1 MKFLSRCD
9 FLLHFLCVIPY
20 YFVLSFYRRSLERS
34 ALKQELQILKPDI
47 SHSDAAKT
55 QAQNCFALSSHAS
68 VAQRNLLLLKWVR
81 LTLASHAPAASLHV
95 WRCITCTCNRHVNK
109 YQSDH
114 QHAVIVL
121 HLRCLEPAI

>member
-1 MKFLSRCD
+1 MKFLSRRD

-47 SHSDAAKT
+47 SHSDAART

-68 VAQRNLLLLKWVR
+68 AAQKNLF
-81 LTLASHAPAASLHV
+81 
-95 WRCITCTCNRHVNK
+95 
-109 YQSDH
+109 YY
-114 QHAVIVL
+114 
-121 HLRCLEPAI
+121 